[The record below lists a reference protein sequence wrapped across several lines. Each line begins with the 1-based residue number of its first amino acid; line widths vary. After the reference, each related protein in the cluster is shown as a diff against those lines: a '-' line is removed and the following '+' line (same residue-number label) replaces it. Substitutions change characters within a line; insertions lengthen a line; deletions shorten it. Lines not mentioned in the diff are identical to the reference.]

1 MNTSPLPG
9 ISRAALYRQPDPQQ
23 HLQEQE
29 RRRKLMQQEEQR
41 EHERKKKLKQENDA
55 RRQQDGQGKSLADLS
70 KEIAHMNPEQ
80 RQAMIAQLPPAERF
94 KAVLALNEHGRA
106 KQQGTQAGGAQKPD
120 AQVQQMLA
128 GALNGRNSDLLQNL
142 SPDDRKRLQ
151 AQNQGA
157 AGHGQSDLQSQLDG
171 LRSNRQ
177 GTGMGSARPP
187 NTAMQ
192 SSHDQQ
198 RPQFDRPKF

>member
-1 MNTSPLPG
+1 MNTSPVPH
-9 ISRAALYRQPDPQQ
+9 IPRMARYQQTDPQQ

-41 EHERKKKLKQENDA
+41 EHERKKKLKQQDDA
-55 RRQQDGQGKSLADLS
+55 RRQQDGQGKSLADLT

-80 RQAMIAQLPPAERF
+80 RQAIMAQLPPAERF
-94 KAVLALNEHGRA
+94 KAVLALNEHGRTQ
-106 KQQGTQAGGAQKPD
+106 QQGTQAGGAQKPD

-128 GALNGRNSDLLQNL
+128 GTLNGRNADLLQNL

-157 AGHGQSDLQSQLDG
+157 AGQNDLQSQLDG

-177 GTGMGSARPP
+177 GAGMGSARPP

-192 SSHDQQ
+192 SNHDHQ